1 MVQST
6 LSLGL
11 VALST
16 MAIAVDSFV
25 HQQATPISSAAVVA
39 SRASPQLRPLHMSI
53 LPDDSSSSNF
63 WSEKSSSDH
72 QNLDPKAE
80 LDYLP
85 NDKDV
90 SELRALRWE
99 REALVQ
105 SKFASGDE
113 LYEIRQ
119 RTIEVKQ
126 ELIDARKQFNASPT
140 KIEKVAANKRIYE
153 LEKELVNLN
162 GRDAEFMYAVSRDM
176 MAKAE
181 MDGDT
186 RLAEKYRVLAEEARL
201 CIPELN
207 MHGLWVGKYGEFGYE
222 MINVTYTDDDTMIAT
237 KITGDK
243 NVPAGKVTFT
253 VDLAPVISPTTGQL
267 THLEPIELDSK
278 AKKQWGKKY
287 LPRHLGKGQVAGE
300 NFTNAQWMEGQMI
313 LVGRFFSFA
322 WVPIGTQIFFGRP
335 SSDLTI
341 KMLKEAKEEDPVA
354 IMRES
359 AQNMWEETHWNELDF
374 DDEGCFE

>member
-1 MVQST
+1 MTQNQST

-25 HQQATPISSAAVVA
+25 HLQATPPIPPATVVA
-39 SRASPQLRPLHMSI
+39 SGAASKLRPLHMSI

-63 WSEKSSSDH
+63 WSDKSSSDH

-85 NDKDV
+85 DDTDV

-113 LYEIRQ
+113 LYEIRE

-126 ELIDARKQFNASPT
+126 ELIEARKQYNASPT

-186 RLAEKYRVLAEEARL
+186 RLAEKYKVLVEEARL
-201 CIPELN
+201 CIPQLN
-207 MHGLWVGKYGEFGYE
+207 LHGMWVGK
-222 MINVTYTDDDTMIAT
+222 
-237 KITGDK
+237 
-243 NVPAGKVTFT
+243 
-253 VDLAPVISPTTGQL
+253 
-267 THLEPIELDSK
+267 
-278 AKKQWGKKY
+278 
-287 LPRHLGKGQVAGE
+287 
-300 NFTNAQWMEGQMI
+300 
-313 LVGRFFSFA
+313 
-322 WVPIGTQIFFGRP
+322 
-335 SSDLTI
+335 
-341 KMLKEAKEEDPVA
+341 
-354 IMRES
+354 
-359 AQNMWEETHWNELDF
+359 
-374 DDEGCFE
+374 

>member
-1 MVQST
+1 MTQNQST

-25 HQQATPISSAAVVA
+25 HLQATPPISPATVVA
-39 SRASPQLRPLHMSI
+39 SGAAPLPLHMSI
-53 LPDDSSSSNF
+53 LPDDSSSNNF
-63 WSEKSSSDH
+63 WSDKSSSDH

-85 NDKDV
+85 DDTDV

-113 LYEIRQ
+113 LYEIRE

-126 ELIDARKQFNASPT
+126 ELIDARKQYNASPT

-186 RLAEKYRVLAEEARL
+186 RLAEKYKVLVEEARL
-201 CIPELN
+201 CIPQLN
-207 MHGLWVGKYGEFGYE
+207 LHGMWVGK
-222 MINVTYTDDDTMIAT
+222 
-237 KITGDK
+237 
-243 NVPAGKVTFT
+243 
-253 VDLAPVISPTTGQL
+253 
-267 THLEPIELDSK
+267 
-278 AKKQWGKKY
+278 
-287 LPRHLGKGQVAGE
+287 
-300 NFTNAQWMEGQMI
+300 
-313 LVGRFFSFA
+313 
-322 WVPIGTQIFFGRP
+322 
-335 SSDLTI
+335 
-341 KMLKEAKEEDPVA
+341 
-354 IMRES
+354 
-359 AQNMWEETHWNELDF
+359 
-374 DDEGCFE
+374 

>member
-1 MVQST
+1 MTQNQST

-25 HQQATPISSAAVVA
+25 HLQATPPISPTTVLASGAA
-39 SRASPQLRPLHMSI
+39 SKSTRRSPQLPLHMSI

-63 WSEKSSSDH
+63 WSDKSSSDH

-85 NDKDV
+85 NDIDV

-113 LYEIRQ
+113 LYEIRE

-126 ELIDARKQFNASPT
+126 ELIDARKQYNASPT

-162 GRDAEFMYAVSRDM
+162 GRDPEFMYAVSRDM

-186 RLAEKYRVLAEEARL
+186 RLAEKYKVLVEEARL
-201 CIPELN
+201 CIPQLN
-207 MHGLWVGKYGEFGYE
+207 LHGMWVGK
-222 MINVTYTDDDTMIAT
+222 
-237 KITGDK
+237 
-243 NVPAGKVTFT
+243 
-253 VDLAPVISPTTGQL
+253 
-267 THLEPIELDSK
+267 
-278 AKKQWGKKY
+278 
-287 LPRHLGKGQVAGE
+287 
-300 NFTNAQWMEGQMI
+300 
-313 LVGRFFSFA
+313 
-322 WVPIGTQIFFGRP
+322 
-335 SSDLTI
+335 
-341 KMLKEAKEEDPVA
+341 
-354 IMRES
+354 
-359 AQNMWEETHWNELDF
+359 
-374 DDEGCFE
+374 

>member
-1 MVQST
+1 
-6 LSLGL
+6 
-11 VALST
+11 

-39 SRASPQLRPLHMSI
+39 SRASPQLRRPLHMSI
-53 LPDDSSSSNF
+53 LPDDSSC
-63 WSEKSSSDH
+63 DH

-119 RTIEVKQ
+119 RTIEMKQ

-181 MDGDT
+181 MDGDN

-207 MHGLWVGKYGEFGYE
+207 MHGLWVGK
-222 MINVTYTDDDTMIAT
+222 
-237 KITGDK
+237 
-243 NVPAGKVTFT
+243 
-253 VDLAPVISPTTGQL
+253 
-267 THLEPIELDSK
+267 
-278 AKKQWGKKY
+278 
-287 LPRHLGKGQVAGE
+287 
-300 NFTNAQWMEGQMI
+300 
-313 LVGRFFSFA
+313 
-322 WVPIGTQIFFGRP
+322 
-335 SSDLTI
+335 
-341 KMLKEAKEEDPVA
+341 
-354 IMRES
+354 
-359 AQNMWEETHWNELDF
+359 
-374 DDEGCFE
+374 